1 LATASVQS
9 VKLASAQEPLTESLD
24 SSRRWAK
31 ATSESIETLPVPET
45 VMPGSDELSQQNRV
59 REVTMANMLAS
70 VAGRNPEVGF
80 ASQRYAEAYA
90 RLIAARV
97 LWLPEINSGIGWN
110 NHAGP
115 LQASDGPVSNVS
127 RSSLTAGLGVQT
139 IGAGSPVVPGLF
151 ANFHSADAIFQPKIA
166 NRAAA
171 ARDAAVRT
179 RINDLLLETAIAYLD
194 LLRAHQFLA
203 IALNTRFHAEELAKA
218 TADFAQAGEG
228 TEADADRAAT
238 ELSIRQ
244 NEVVRAEEEIQV
256 ASARV
261 VELFNDSPYLTLQPL
276 EPTIVPV
283 DLVPIETPLESL
295 VPAGLTNRP
304 ELAEA
309 RHLVGEAVHRYRREK
324 TAPWL
329 PNVLM
334 GTSYAGFGGGTG
346 SQINNTAGRFDL
358 DAIAYWQVRS
368 MGVGEYAA
376 RREARARYDQTQFQ
390 QVRVMNEVAREI
402 VQAHAQVQARHRQIA
417 ITQQAVER
425 ATASFDRNLRRVRDL
440 QGLPIET
447 LQSIQA
453 LDQARREYLRAL
465 VDYNTAQFSL
475 QRALGWPIQLFE
487 ATPTAE
493 LPTANVP

>member
-1 LATASVQS
+1 
-9 VKLASAQEPLTESLD
+9 
-24 SSRRWAK
+24 
-31 ATSESIETLPVPET
+31 
-45 VMPGSDELSQQNRV
+45 M
-59 REVTMANMLAS
+59 
-70 VAGRNPEVGF
+70 
-80 ASQRYAEAYA
+80 
-90 RLIAARV
+90 
-97 LWLPEINSGIGWN
+97 
-110 NHAGP
+110 
-115 LQASDGPVSNVS
+115 SNVS

-179 RINDLLLETAIAYLD
+179 TINDLLLETAVAYLD
-194 LLRAHQFLA
+194 LLRAHQLRA
-203 IALNTRFHAEELAKA
+203 IALNTRYHAEELANA
-218 TADFAQAGEG
+218 TADFARAGEG

-244 NEVVRAEEEIQV
+244 NEVIRAEEEIQV

-261 VELFNDSPYLTLQPL
+261 VELFNDSPYVTLRPL
-276 EPTIVPV
+276 EPAIAPV
-283 DLVPIETPLESL
+283 DLVPVDTPIESL
-295 VPAGLTNRP
+295 VPTGLTRRP

-309 RHLVGEAVHRYRREK
+309 QHLVAEAVHRYRREK
-324 TAPWL
+324 ASPWL

-334 GTSYAGFGGGTG
+334 GSSYAGFGGGLG
-346 SQINNTAGRFDL
+346 SQISNTAGRFDL

-376 RREARARYDQTQFQ
+376 RHEARARYDQTRFQ

-402 VQAHAQVQARHRQIA
+402 AQAHAQVRARHRQIDVS
-417 ITQQAVER
+417 QQAVMR
-425 ATASFDRNLRRVRDL
+425 ATSSFDRNLRRVHDL

-453 LDQARREYLRAL
+453 LDQAHREYLRAL
-465 VDYNTAQFSL
+465 VDYNTAQFRL
-475 QRALGWPIQLFE
+475 QRALGWPIRLSTDNPPDAGQQSGG
-487 ATPTAE
+487 
-493 LPTANVP
+493 N